1 MGMIAVNNLTVHYG
15 AFCAVN
21 NISFRVKK
29 GELFALLGTNGAGK
43 TTTIQTLCML
53 KQSSGGAVLF
63 HGKPLA
69 DENTLY
75 KNRLAVVFQNSV
87 LDAKL
92 TVRENLITRGSLYH
106 IPLAALKQNIALYAQ
121 KLEMDDILDKPFG
134 NLSGGQ
140 KRKADLAKALITNP
154 EFLILD
160 EPTTGLD
167 PHTRAL
173 VWDVMHW
180 AKKEKNL
187 TILLTTHYMEETAQA
202 DYVVIMHQS
211 NILAEGTPDQL
222 KEHYAFDTLKLY
234 PAAHQK
240 QAVEQWLGEQG
251 IAFLH
256 ANNHIEVHTKF
267 DGHIYTW
274 LAQLQP
280 YLTHFEL
287 TKGNMDTV
295 FLNVTGVTEEQ
306 A

>member
-1 MGMIAVNNLTVHYG
+1 MIEVKNLTVHYG
-15 AFCAVN
+15 SFCAVN
-21 NISFRVKK
+21 SVSFAVNK

-53 KQSSGGAVLF
+53 KAASSGSILF
-63 HGKPLA
+63 NGKPLTQA
-69 DENTLY
+69 QDEY

-87 LDAKL
+87 LDNKL

-106 IPLAALKQNIALYAQ
+106 IPLAELKQNIELYAQ
-121 KLEMDDILDKPFG
+121 KLEMSNILDKPFG

-180 AKKEKNL
+180 AKQAKNL
-187 TILLTTHYMEETAQA
+187 TILLTTHYMEETSQA
-202 DYVVIMHQS
+202 DNVVIMHKS
-211 NILAEGTPDQL
+211 NILAAGTPDQL

-234 PAAHQK
+234 PNIGE
-240 QAVEQWLGEQG
+240 QAKLEQWLNTQA

-256 ANNHIEVHTKF
+256 VNNHIEVRTKF

-274 LAQLQP
+274 LKELQP
-280 YLTHFEL
+280 LITHFEL

-295 FLNVTGVTEEQ
+295 FLNVTGLTEEK